1 MPRESEPVSR
11 VYQGIAEDI
20 PDSHEHILL
29 AEGQGK
35 VEVRDVA
42 ENPNT
47 QLFTINKEDH
57 TLGNLISQRL
67 LKHTFVEFS
76 AYQVPHPHKYYFQMR
91 VTTDGTMTP
100 TEAVVKCCRDVV
112 LDLDKLKSDFTTEL
126 TLEKAVDKTV

>member
-67 LKHTFVEFS
+67 LKYTFVEFS
-76 AYQVPHPHKYYFQMR
+76 AYQVPHPHKCYFQMR